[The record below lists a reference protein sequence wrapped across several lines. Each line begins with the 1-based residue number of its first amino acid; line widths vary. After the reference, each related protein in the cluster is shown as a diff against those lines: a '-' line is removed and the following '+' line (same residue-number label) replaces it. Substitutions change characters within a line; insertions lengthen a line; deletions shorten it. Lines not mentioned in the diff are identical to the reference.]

1 VIDDIHSLNFLQER
15 ATKIKE
21 FIHKFRL
28 RNAPS
33 IIHMGIMSWALVNEH
48 DKKRLWID
56 SQWKRMR
63 EIIERFFE
71 LEFRDDLIFTIENWW
86 EAVEKENLITF
97 MNQSDFLDFAN
108 KENVLFWLR
117 NSKLLPTGRIFL
129 FDDVVSHNTKIT
141 TPKREITFIN
151 SKEL

>member
-1 VIDDIHSLNFLQER
+1 MIDDIHSLNFLQER